1 MHGADKWQPFAGF
14 AVQAAT
20 LASSILTGALVAES
34 KSKGRLAG
42 KVAWVTGS
50 SRGIGRVVADHLASL
65 GAQVAIHGTGPHS
78 TQAFN
83 EAESLAAVAKDIEN
97 AHGNEVF
104 AVHGDLT
111 SEAVVEELTGR
122 IRERFGRI
130 DILINNAGGDIGSQG
145 TGGERAG
152 KPVVNDAVAV
162 SIDDVRT
169 VLERNLMTCI
179 LVCRA
184 VVPEM
189 MARNSGWIVTIGS
202 IAGLAGHPSEV
213 IYGTAKAAVHEY
225 TRCLAAQLRP
235 HGVYANVIAPGE
247 IITARF
253 VASRPTREERKVHE
267 GALTRYG
274 WPEEVA
280 RTVEFL
286 VSEDSSYVT
295 GQVIRVD
302 GGAQMYPA

>member
-1 MHGADKWQPFAGF
+1 MS
-14 AVQAAT
+14 
-20 LASSILTGALVAES
+20 ASES
-34 KSKGRLAG
+34 GKRLAG

-65 GAQVAIHGTGPHS
+65 GADVVVHGTTAVS
-78 TQAFN
+78 TRAFN
-83 EAESLAAVAKDIEN
+83 EADSLAAVAAEIEK
-97 AHGNEVF
+97 AHGGNVL

-111 SEAVVEELTGR
+111 SEQVVADLTAQ
-122 IRERFGRI
+122 IRDRFGRI

-145 TGGERAG
+145 TSGERAG
-152 KPVVNDAVAV
+152 KPVVNDAIEI
-162 SIDDVRT
+162 SMDDVRT

-179 LVCRA
+179 LVCRE

-189 MARNSGWIVTIGS
+189 MQRNSGWIVTIGS
-202 IAGLAGHPSEV
+202 IAGLSGHRSEV

-253 VASRPTREERKVHE
+253 VASRPTRDERKVHE

-280 RTVEFL
+280 RCVEFL
-286 VSEDSSYVT
+286 VTEDSSYIT
-295 GQVIRVD
+295 GQIFRID
-302 GGAQMYPA
+302 GGAQLYPA

>member
-1 MHGADKWQPFAGF
+1 MSGSGSGK
-14 AVQAAT
+14 
-20 LASSILTGALVAES
+20 
-34 KSKGRLAG
+34 RLAG

-65 GAQVAIHGTGPHS
+65 GADVVVHGTTAVS
-78 TQAFN
+78 TRAFN
-83 EAESLAAVAKDIEN
+83 EADSLAAVAAEIEK
-97 AHGNEVF
+97 AHGGDVL

-111 SEAVVEELTGR
+111 SEQVVADLTAQ
-122 IRERFGRI
+122 IRDRFGRI

-145 TGGERAG
+145 TSGERAG
-152 KPVVNDAVAV
+152 KPVVNDAIEV
-162 SIDDVRT
+162 SMDDVRT

-179 LVCRA
+179 LVCRE

-189 MARNSGWIVTIGS
+189 MQRNSGWIVTIGS
-202 IAGLAGHPSEV
+202 IAGLSGHRSEV

-235 HGVYANVIAPGE
+235 YGVYANVIAPGE

-253 VASRPTREERKVHE
+253 VASRPTRDERKVHE

-280 RTVEFL
+280 RCVEFL
-286 VSEDSSYVT
+286 VTEDSSYIT
-295 GQVIRVD
+295 GQIFRID
-302 GGAQMYPA
+302 GGAQLYPA

>member
-1 MHGADKWQPFAGF
+1 M
-14 AVQAAT
+14 
-20 LASSILTGALVAES
+20 AEQR
-34 KSKGRLAG
+34 RLAG

-65 GAQVAIHGTGPHS
+65 GAKVAVHGTTPTS
-78 TQAFN
+78 TRAFN
-83 EAESLAAVAKDIEN
+83 EADSLDAVAAEIAAARN
-97 AHGNEVF
+97 ADVI

-111 SEAVVEELTGR
+111 SEDVVKNLNAEIGDRLGP
-122 IRERFGRI
+122 I

-145 TGGERAG
+145 TSGERAG
-152 KPVVNDAVAV
+152 KPVVNDAVEV
-162 SIDDVRT
+162 SIEDVRT

-179 LVCRA
+179 LVCRE
-184 VVPEM
+184 VVPQM

-202 IAGLAGHPSEV
+202 IAGLGGHRSEV

-235 HGVYANVIAPGE
+235 YGVYANVIAPGE

-253 VASRPTREERKVHE
+253 VASRPTRDERKVRE

-280 RTVEFL
+280 RCVEFL
-286 VSEDSSYVT
+286 VSEDSSYIT
-295 GQVIRVD
+295 GQIFRID
-302 GGAQMYPA
+302 GGAQLFPA

>member
-1 MHGADKWQPFAGF
+1 M
-14 AVQAAT
+14 
-20 LASSILTGALVAES
+20 AEQ
-34 KSKGRLAG
+34 GRLAG

-65 GAQVAIHGTGPHS
+65 GAKVAVHGTTPTS
-78 TQAFN
+78 TRAFN
-83 EAESLAAVAKDIEN
+83 EAESLDAVAAEIAAARN
-97 AHGNEVF
+97 ADVI

-111 SEAVVEELTGR
+111 SEDVVKNLNAEIGDRLGP
-122 IRERFGRI
+122 I

-145 TGGERAG
+145 TSGERAG
-152 KPVVNDAVAV
+152 KPVVNDAVEV
-162 SIDDVRT
+162 SIEDVRT

-179 LVCRA
+179 LVCRE
-184 VVPEM
+184 VVPQM

-202 IAGLAGHPSEV
+202 IAGLGGHRSEV

-235 HGVYANVIAPGE
+235 YGVYANVIAPGE

-253 VASRPTREERKVHE
+253 VASRPTRDERKVRE

-280 RTVEFL
+280 RCVEFL
-286 VSEDSSYVT
+286 VSEDSSYIT
-295 GQVIRVD
+295 GQIFRID
-302 GGAQMYPA
+302 GGAQLFPA